1 MIQNVTLQ
9 KQEWRD
15 MRGYLI
21 SDVVELNAETGTV
34 AFTGFLKGSPINA
47 NQLIHITGY
56 DDYQIE

>member
-1 MIQNVTLQ
+1 
-9 KQEWRD
+9 